1 MSMGGFGERI
11 DGSGPTSGESPGGP
25 AGGDLAG
32 TYPNPTLAGTV
43 HPVGG
48 TLDVAGAILTTGT
61 IQSGASQTIT
71 AGGVLVAT
79 GTTGAASAASILTG
93 NSGAVGHPTTGAHLQ
108 WEIALDSNGAMWVC
122 TVAGTPGT
130 WVQVGGGAALSTD
143 YADLTAVG
151 DFNCTTGIAHQWL
164 ATDSLAAGT
173 WLVTCIATIVPGAA
187 TDWVQ
192 VSIEA
197 GTATV
202 SSGLQLAE
210 FQFAAGVPAEAQLI
224 VQGLVVI
231 TGPGTLEMGA
241 ACHGQACT
249 IKSGRVNN
257 GGIGA
262 GPVSYVN
269 SIKIA

>member
-43 HPVGG
+43 HPAGG

-130 WVQVGGGAALSTD
+130 WVQVGGGGSLTHDAVALGMDTNCPAGSDTPILSTD
-143 YADLTAVG
+143 SL
-151 DFNCTTGIAHQWL
+151 GI
-164 ATDSLAAGT
+164 GT
-173 WLVTCIATIVPGAA
+173 WLIIAGATVENNNAGFTGCGVKIDVGTATATFLGRQSSDVASNVANVLDYTSHSVMVIATITV
-187 TDWVQ
+187 
-192 VSIEA
+192 A
-197 GTATV
+197 GTLSMVVHANGGA
-202 SSGLQLAE
+202 GLAR
-210 FQFAAGVPAEAQLI
+210 ASADY
-224 VQGLVVI
+224 
-231 TGPGTLEMGA
+231 
-241 ACHGQACT
+241 GQAT
-249 IKSGRVNN
+249 
-257 GGIGA
+257 GIVA
-262 GPVSYVN
+262 
-269 SIKIA
+269 IKIG